1 MGVRKSLRTPAMQAH
16 FKAFLYDT
24 LVNLATTLLLDLLH
38 LAFNLVS
45 ALTCQF
51 IIAPAL
57 CPLT

>member
-1 MGVRKSLRTPAMQAH
+1 MQAN